1 MIYCTYFN
9 SGYLSRGIV
18 LIRSMLEH
26 VPGFALEVLCFDD
39 ETFSFLSRQAFLG
52 VIPVRLSDFEAR
64 HPELLAVKPAR
75 TRGEYFFTCTSC
87 WTLDVAERNPAVDM
101 VTYLD
106 ADMRFYASPDRAL
119 DMMSGKD
126 VMVCEHKP
134 GFANEESGRFN
145 VGWISFRLS
154 DVGLSCLRK
163 WKDQCIEWC
172 YDRAEDGKYADQKYL
187 DGWPVDLGDKL
198 VVAPRT
204 VDLGPWGLDSG
215 EIGIKDGAPTLNGDP
230 IVLYHFQGLW
240 IVDSRYYEIGWFHKF
255 SIVPLIKFLYEPY
268 IREILSVEREFALRS
283 FNLRDNDNGIFHN
296 LFTNFRL
303 GHPHLAD
310 AKRVLQNM
318 INYVRAFH
326 WKI

>member
-39 ETFSFLSRQAFLG
+39 ETFSFLSRQAFPG

-64 HPELLAVKPAR
+64 HPELLAVKPTR

-87 WTLDVAERNPAVDM
+87 WTLDVAERNPEADM

-119 DMMSGKD
+119 DLMSGKD
-126 VMVCEHKP
+126 VMVCEHKR
-134 GFANEESGRFN
+134 GFANEVSGRFN
-145 VGWISFRLS
+145 VGWITFRLS
-154 DVGLSCLRK
+154 DAGLSCLRK
-163 WKDQCIEWC
+163 WKGQCIEWC

-187 DGWPVDLGDKL
+187 DGWPADLGDKL

-204 VDLGPWGLDSG
+204 VDLGPWGLDKG
-215 EIGIKDGAPTLNGDP
+215 EIGMKDGVPTVNGDP

-240 IVDSRYYEIGWFHKF
+240 IVDFRHYEIGWFHKF
-255 SIVPLIKFLYEPY
+255 SIVPLLKFLYEPY
-268 IREILSVEREFALRS
+268 IREILSVEREFSLRS
-283 FNLRDNDNGIFHN
+283 FKLRDNDNGIFHD

-303 GHPHLAD
+303 GHPYLAD
-310 AKRVLQNM
+310 VKRVLQNVV
-318 INYVRAFH
+318 NYIR
-326 WKI
+326 